1 MKNLFLKFYKQF
13 PLRITLLILFFAF
26 IMTGFFLISSKSNFK
41 EYLKENGPNLYNII
55 RNEIIYPIF
64 KQKVLG
70 ASLIAVISAITG
82 KHISEIGL
90 KIIGFLNIMKLT
102 GPQCMYQY

>member
-41 EYLKENGPNLYNII
+41 EYLKENGPNLYNIAGHL
-55 RNEIIYPIF
+55 NLVCAGDAAHAGQALDTVFVHQVIYTTRHF
-64 KQKVLG
+64 AHDVVLALHHLANVHRQPVG
-70 ASLIAVISAITG
+70 
-82 KHISEIGL
+82 
-90 KIIGFLNIMKLT
+90 
-102 GPQCMYQY
+102 